1 MSGLYGNAVMAPAA
15 LKTVIIEDTDGNE
28 LTGVVTGEEVVFTA
42 TDKQVADGFVYAGDN
57 GVSTGSREFLSY
69 RTTRGYKLVDIGDIY
84 TIQLSDNDQYQYTQL
99 QCLISPLSNPYM
111 ATMSVLDNGV
121 YSVSDGSK
129 LSDVTIDIS
138 TKSINLNI
146 SNTSNEQYVIY
157 YFTYRQEEL

>member
-15 LKTVIIEDTDGNE
+15 LKTVIIEDADGNE

-111 ATMSVLDNGV
+111 VTMSVLDNGV

>member
-69 RTTRGYKLVDIGDIY
+69 RTTRGYKLVDIGDSY
-84 TIQLSDNDQYQYTQL
+84 TLQLSDNDQYQYTQL

>member
-15 LKTVIIEDTDGNE
+15 LKTVIIEDADGNE
-28 LTGVVTGEEVVFTA
+28 LTGVVTGDEVVFTA

-84 TIQLSDNDQYQYTQL
+84 TLQLSDNDQYQYTQL

-111 ATMSVLDNGV
+111 VTMSVLDNGV

-146 SNTSNEQYVIY
+146 SNTSNEPYVIY
-157 YFTYRQEEL
+157 YFTYKQEEL

>member
-1 MSGLYGNAVMAPAA
+1 MM
-15 LKTVIIEDTDGNE
+15 EDADGNE
-28 LTGVVTGEEVVFTA
+28 LTGVVTGEEVVVTA

-84 TIQLSDNDQYQYTQL
+84 TLQLSDNDQYQYTQL

-111 ATMSVLDNGV
+111 VTMSVLDNGV

-146 SNTSNEQYVIY
+146 SNTSNEPYVIY
-157 YFTYRQEEL
+157 YFTYKQEAL

>member
-1 MSGLYGNAVMAPAA
+1 MSGLYGNAVMAPVA
-15 LKTVIIEDTDGNE
+15 LKTVIIEDADGNE
-28 LTGVVTGEEVVFTA
+28 MTGVVTGEEVVFTA

-99 QCLISPLSNPYM
+99 QCLISPLSNPHM
-111 ATMSVLDNGV
+111 VTMSVLDNGV

-146 SNTSNEQYVIY
+146 SNTSNEPYVIY

>member
-69 RTTRGYKLVDIGDIY
+69 RTTRGYKLVDIGDSY
-84 TIQLSDNDQYQYTQL
+84 TLQLSDNDQYQYTQL

-111 ATMSVLDNGV
+111 VTMSVLDNGV

-146 SNTSNEQYVIY
+146 SNTSNEPYVIY